1 MKTLQ
6 SVPNDLLKE
15 GIHQTL
21 IRDQKDRYNYGIICI
36 IYIMSTTSIGSLFD
50 NLMQVDFE
58 NPHGVFI
65 EVPTK
70 AGL

>member
-1 MKTLQ
+1 
-6 SVPNDLLKE
+6 
-15 GIHQTL
+15 
-21 IRDQKDRYNYGIICI
+21 
-36 IYIMSTTSIGSLFD
+36 MSTTSIGSLFD